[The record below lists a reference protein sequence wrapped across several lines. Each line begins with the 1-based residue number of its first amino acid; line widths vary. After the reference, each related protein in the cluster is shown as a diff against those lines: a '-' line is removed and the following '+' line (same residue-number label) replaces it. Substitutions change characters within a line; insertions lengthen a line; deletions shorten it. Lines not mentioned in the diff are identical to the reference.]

1 MNTFP
6 FTAKA
11 ANLFIVIYGAPNL
24 GKTVQ
29 SHKLAAA
36 LDANYV
42 KYPVY
47 DLEPTGPMINS
58 ILRAGVPA
66 TPVDLQRLYAQNRKD
81 FEQILKIALEDRTV
95 VGEAYI
101 GTGIAHG
108 MFEGVPQ
115 QLLEEINNDLLL
127 PDVSILLDGEARYS
141 SGIERG
147 HRFEDDVN
155 WEGIR
160 DVHRE
165 LAKAYGWEVVNAN
178 QQEELVHTDIL
189 HIVQNASARL

>member
-1 MNTFP
+1 MNKFP
-6 FTAKA
+6 FVV
-11 ANLFIVIYGAPNL
+11 LYGAPNL

-29 SHKLAAA
+29 SHRLAKV
-36 LDANYV
+36 LGANYI

-47 DLEPTGPMINS
+47 DLEPTGPTINS
-58 ILRAGVPA
+58 ILREGTPA
-66 TPVDLQRLYAQNRKD
+66 TPLDLQKLYAQNRRD

-108 MFEGVPQ
+108 MFEGVPKE
-115 QLLEEINNDLLL
+115 LLEEINKDLLL
-127 PDVSILLDGEARYS
+127 PDISILLDGEQRFS

-147 HRFEDDVN
+147 HRFEDNVN

-165 LAKAYGWEVVNAN
+165 LANAYGWEVVNAN
-178 QQEELVHTDIL
+178 QNEDRVHADIL
-189 HIVQNASARL
+189 HIVQ